1 MKPQAP
7 SSDYRKLPDEE
18 LIYRFVHRQEQVAI
32 TYLYERYAHLVLG
45 VCCKYLNDT
54 EAAKDATQ
62 QIFIRLLDDLKKYN
76 IEKFKPW
83 LCQVARN
90 YCLMQLRQS
99 IPVVNNE
106 FITHMDMELEEDVH
120 QKIEQEKTYEKLE
133 DALKGLNEEQRVCIE
148 LFYLKKMTYA
158 GISQQTGYTLL
169 QVKSFIQNGK
179 RNLKIK
185 LEATGGVNI

>member
-1 MKPQAP
+1 MKPQVQ
-7 SSDYRKLPDEE
+7 SSEYRKLPDEE

-90 YCLMQLRQS
+90 FCLMQLRQS

-106 FITHMDMELEEDVH
+106 FITNMDMEFEEDMH
-120 QKIEQEKTYEKLE
+120 HKLEQEKAFEKLE
-133 DALKGLNEEQRVCIE
+133 DALKELNDEQRTCIE

-158 GISQQTGYTLL
+158 SISKQTGYTLL

-185 LEATGGVNI
+185 IEATGGVNI

>member
-1 MKPQAP
+1 MKSQVP

-18 LIYRFVHRQEQVAI
+18 LIYRFVHKQEQVAI

-62 QIFIRLLDDLKKYN
+62 QIFIRLLDDLKKYT

-106 FITHMDMELEEDVH
+106 FITNMDMEFEEDMH

-133 DALKGLNEEQRVCIE
+133 DALKELNDEQRTCIE
-148 LFYLKKMTYA
+148 MFYLKKMTYA